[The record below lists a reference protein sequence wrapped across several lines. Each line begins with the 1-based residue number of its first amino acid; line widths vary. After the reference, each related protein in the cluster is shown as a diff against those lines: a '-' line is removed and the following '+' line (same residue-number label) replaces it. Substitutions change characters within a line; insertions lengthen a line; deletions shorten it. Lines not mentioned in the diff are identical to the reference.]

1 MRRPIERGYLVNMD
15 LQAEIWSSALRT
27 LLRVK
32 APDCGLLL
40 TEPLLNLPNIQDSTD
55 QVSARRD
62 AWMDAAHLMPTLPHN
77 HPKC

>member
-1 MRRPIERGYLVNMD
+1 MRRPIERGYLVNVD

-32 APDCGLLL
+32 AADCGLVL

-55 QVSARRD
+55 QVSL
-62 AWMDAAHLMPTLPHN
+62 WMDG
-77 HPKC
+77 